1 MRAILLLLLLS
12 VPAQAQDAVSQCDA
26 VSDQALV
33 VARLMVSGASFE
45 NMIQRSSDPEWR
57 FLVAKVY
64 RHEKLIASVNGEQKE
79 QFAKSFA
86 QGELVRCHREYETP

>member
-12 VPAQAQDAVSQCDA
+12 VPAHAQDVASQCDA

-33 VARLMVSGASFE
+33 VARLMASGASFE
-45 NMIQRSSDPEWR
+45 NVIQRSSDPEWR

-64 RHEKLIASVNGEQKE
+64 RHEKLITMVKDEQKE
-79 QFAKSFA
+79 EFAKAFA
-86 QGELVRCHREYETP
+86 QGELIRCHREHYTP

>member
-12 VPAQAQDAVSQCDA
+12 APAQAQNAASQCDA

-33 VARLMVSGASFE
+33 VARLMASGASFE
-45 NMIQRSSDPEWR
+45 NVIQRSSDPEWR

-64 RHEKLIASVNGEQKE
+64 RFEKLIDSVTEAKKE
-79 QFAKSFA
+79 QFAKAFA
-86 QGELVRCHREYETP
+86 HGELVRCHREYETP